1 MSTQLRLVDSP
12 RTGRARAR
20 TGRRAVHWPAWKLD
34 DRARTVGRLGVAQ
47 ARAALERAARPEPRL
62 PKAS

>member
-1 MSTQLRLVDSP
+1 
-12 RTGRARAR
+12 
-20 TGRRAVHWPAWKLD
+20 VHWPGWKLD

-47 ARAALERAARPEPRL
+47 ARAALERAARPDPKL